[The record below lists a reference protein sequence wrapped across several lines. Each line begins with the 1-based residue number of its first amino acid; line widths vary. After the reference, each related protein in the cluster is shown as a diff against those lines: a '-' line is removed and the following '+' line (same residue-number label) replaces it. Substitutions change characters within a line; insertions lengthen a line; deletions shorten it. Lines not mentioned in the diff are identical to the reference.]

1 MQTMSSEAAHPSAT
15 PVGIV
20 PDTGGAA
27 TDPSEHDVA
36 IGAVEEQ
43 FGLLINRIRNGIRDR
58 AERIAPGLQP
68 AGYKL
73 LSMVT
78 RCGSI
83 RAGALAEMLATD
95 KSAVSR
101 LIHQLEELGLV
112 ARTPDPEDG
121 RASLVVATPEG
132 ARRMESTRAS
142 EQAMLYQQ
150 LATWDEGEVRRLAE
164 LLAKLNDAV

>member
-1 MQTMSSEAAHPSAT
+1 MSSEAAPQPAVRTETSLGA
-15 PVGIV
+15 
-20 PDTGGAA
+20 DGAA
-27 TDPSEHDVA
+27 VERPEHDVA

-43 FGLLINRIRNGIRDR
+43 FSLLINRIRNGIRER
-58 AERIAPGLQP
+58 AERISPGLQP

-78 RCGSI
+78 RSGSI

-101 LIHQLEELGLV
+101 LIHQLEGLGLL

-121 RASLVVATPEG
+121 RASLVIATPEG
-132 ARRMESTRAS
+132 IRRMESTRAS
-142 EQAMLYQQ
+142 DQALLYQQ
-150 LATWDEGEVRRLAE
+150 LAAWDEHEVRRLAE
-164 LLAKLNDAV
+164 LLAKLNESL

>member
-1 MQTMSSEAAHPSAT
+1 MMSTHAARSAADAEVT
-15 PVGIV
+15 L
-20 PDTGGAA
+20 GAA
-27 TDPSEHDVA
+27 GGTSTPSEHDVA

-43 FGLLINRIRNGIRDR
+43 FGLLINRIRNGIRER

-101 LIHQLEELGLV
+101 LIHQLEEMGLL

-121 RASLVVATPEG
+121 RASLIVATPEG
-132 ARRMESTRAS
+132 VARMESTRAS
-142 EQAMLYQQ
+142 DQAMLYQQ
-150 LATWDEGEVRRLAE
+150 LSSWDEHEVRRLAE
-164 LLAKLNDAV
+164 LLAKLNDTL